1 MDGVIPLD
9 LAARLRAAGLDWT
22 PAAGDRFAIPD
33 RGLDDNVFV
42 ISDMTIEVHDLPT
55 GRVIGFNGTTQWALD
70 DVDQDEAIWLPRE
83 DQLRELLGAAF
94 QRLER
99 MPGGYRVLAT
109 VDGAAGDFPA
119 ASPAEAYGTA
129 LLRLIGG

>member
-1 MDGVIPLD
+1 MDGMIPLD
-9 LAARLRAAGLDWT
+9 LATRLRAAGLAWM
-22 PAAGDRFAIPD
+22 PRAGDRFAIPD
-33 RGLDDNVFV
+33 RDLDDDVFV
-42 ISDMTIEVHDLPT
+42 ISDMTIEVHELPA

-70 DVDQDEAIWLPRE
+70 DVDQDEVIWLPRE

-99 MPGGYRVLAT
+99 TADGYRVLAT
-109 VDGAAGDFPA
+109 VDGTAGDFRA
-119 ASPAEAYGTA
+119 ESPEEAYGTA